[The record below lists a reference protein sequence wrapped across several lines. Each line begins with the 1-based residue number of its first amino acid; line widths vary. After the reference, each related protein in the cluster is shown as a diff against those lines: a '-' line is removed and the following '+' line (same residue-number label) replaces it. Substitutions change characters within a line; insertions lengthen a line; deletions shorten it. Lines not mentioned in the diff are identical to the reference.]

1 MNIDVSAHAARRI
14 REMMEAEGV
23 QGMLRIRVQTGG
35 CSGFTYA
42 LEFAECKE
50 DDDIAVVV
58 DGVHIVVDR
67 ESVPLIQGVQLDY
80 KETELGG
87 GFTIENP
94 NAIATCGCGTSFRTR
109 EQAGVPSEC

>member
-1 MNIDVSAHAARRI
+1 MNIGVSAFAARRI
-14 REMMEAEGV
+14 KEMMDAEGV

-42 LEFAECKE
+42 LEFAEHKE
-50 DDDIAVVV
+50 AGDIAVVF
-58 DGVHIVVDR
+58 DGVCILVDQ
-67 ESVPLIQGVQLDY
+67 ESAPLIQGVQLDY

-94 NAIATCGCGTSFRTR
+94 NAIASCGCGSSFRTR